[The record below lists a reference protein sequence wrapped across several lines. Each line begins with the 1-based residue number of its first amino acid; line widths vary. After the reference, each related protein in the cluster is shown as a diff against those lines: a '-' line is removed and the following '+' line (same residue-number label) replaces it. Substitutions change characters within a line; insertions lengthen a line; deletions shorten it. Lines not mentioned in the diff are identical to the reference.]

1 MVKEVVVPEA
11 LSEGG
16 SAVREGRAYV
26 VLFEKKNVNIIFSCR
41 RKR

>member
-26 VLFEKKNVNIIFSCR
+26 VLFEKKLC
-41 RKR
+41 

>member
-1 MVKEVVVPEA
+1 VLEERRGVPEA

-26 VLFEKKNVNIIFSCR
+26 VLFEKKLC
-41 RKR
+41 